1 MAAMA
6 RKKRY
11 SCRAVLPF
19 LSLTILQGCQSPL
32 DVTLN
37 EAQEVALDDAGF
49 TPSDVK
55 NLKTD
60 QTDSGFIVDFEAD
73 DHALRYFISTEGTI
87 QSRKSQKSAA
97 ASSEY
102 GNHSAPSAS
111 DSAAASNSA
120 AALNSASASG
130 SASSASINPVNP
142 SQVNQEAVNI
152 ALASQ
157 QLQESQVTNLQTAEE
172 GNRVTVTFQANNQ
185 HYSVVIDL
193 ALGQPIASSIQ

>member
-1 MAAMA
+1 MA

-37 EAQEVALDDAGF
+37 EVQEVALDDAGF

-111 DSAAASNSA
+111 DSA